1 MYCAHLT
8 TNDYFSSL
16 CVHDAYIKLLQPWIM
31 QSMLSQEQ
39 EKEFNKKDICPLCNS
54 TAFVFDSETSET
66 LSSGCGMVIY
76 DNIESLVPEWRNYTG
91 EDMESKCRTGMP
103 MSLALH
109 DMGLSTFISYANMDA
124 NGAALSPEQRS
135 KVQRMRRWNKISSNN
150 RSYHRNLKNA
160 FAILSSVKDKLSLND
175 ALMEKSAYNYRK
187 ALDKRII
194 KGRSI
199 RALVVASIYARLQ
212 RIQYS

>member
-1 MYCAHLT
+1 MIT
-8 TNDYFSSL
+8 FSSL

-66 LSSGCGMVIY
+66 LCSGCGMVIY
-76 DNIESLVPEWRNYTG
+76 DNIESLAPEWRNYTG
-91 EDMESKCRTGMP
+91 EDMESKGRTGMP

-124 NGAALSPEQRS
+124 NGGALSPEQRS
-135 KVQRMRRWNKISSNN
+135 KVQRMRRWNK
-150 RSYHRNLKNA
+150 NL
-160 FAILSSVKDKLSLND
+160 
-175 ALMEKSAYNYRK
+175 
-187 ALDKRII
+187 
-194 KGRSI
+194 
-199 RALVVASIYARLQ
+199 
-212 RIQYS
+212 